1 MQPLVSVVMPCYNY
15 ASFVGDAVDSV
26 LSQTYKN
33 IELIIIND
41 GSTDDTKE
49 ILEAITDSRVTVL
62 HIENSGVSAA
72 RNKGIE
78 LAKGQFIAFIDAD
91 DLWSPDKIQLQ
102 VQAFKQH
109 PDCSYCF
116 TNFSRFDAE
125 NNHYGSFTD
134 YAYYLGKIS
143 QNATS
148 ELRVHFKDVCHDL
161 EMPWYPTINMV
172 RMNKIKH
179 LFERDRRIGEDVSF
193 FMHFWASTDGIFVP
207 KTLAF
212 LRVHGANSSNIS
224 YSHAELL
231 INVFSSKLKYYKQ
244 REFKKT
250 LGRLYLNLAYQ
261 QRKRSQFSEAAKNYS
276 RSILNNHFSFKAVA
290 FAFILPS
297 LSLVRGFYRKDAKP
311 HNSEG
316 NTK

>member
-1 MQPLVSVVMPCYNY
+1 MEPLVSVVMPCYNY

-26 LSQTYKN
+26 LSQTYQN

-49 ILEAITDSRVTVL
+49 ILEAISDNRVMVL
-62 HIENSGVSAA
+62 HIENSGVSTA

-78 LAKGQFIAFIDAD
+78 LARGQFIAFIDAD
-91 DLWSPDKIQLQ
+91 DLWSPDKIQQQ
-102 VQAFKQH
+102 VQAFKKH

-116 TNFSRFDAE
+116 TNFSRFDAK
-125 NNHYGSFTD
+125 NNQYGAFTD
-134 YAYYLGKIS
+134 YAYYLGNIS
-143 QNATS
+143 QHATN

-179 LFERDRRIGEDVSF
+179 LFEKNRRIGEDVSF
-193 FMHFWASTDGIFVP
+193 FIHFWASTDGIFVP

-212 LRVHGANSSNIS
+212 LRVHGANSSNVS

-231 INVFSSKLKYYKQ
+231 ISVFQSNLKHYKQ
-244 REFKKT
+244 REFKRT
-250 LGRLYLNLAYQ
+250 LGRLYLGLAYQ
-261 QRKRSQFSEAAKNYS
+261 QRKRNQYSEAAKNYS
-276 RSILNNHFSFKAVA
+276 RSILNHYFSFKAIA
-290 FAFILPS
+290 FAFILPP
-297 LSLVRGFYRKDAKP
+297 LSFIIGIYWKGTKP
-311 HNSEG
+311 RDSRG